1 MFQWFIFNNFRVK
14 IILIAYVLPNVFNT
28 FKTKTM
34 AIITSFNPYNGKELK
49 SYKNHTK
56 KEVSE
61 IIDSA
66 DKRFYSWRETTFS
79 ERKKLMLA
87 AASELKKNK
96 KEYAETMTL
105 EMGKPISQAIA
116 EVEKCAW
123 VCKYYAE
130 NAEKQLQNEVI
141 KTEAFKSYV
150 SYEPIG
156 VVLAVM
162 PWNYPFWQVFRFA
175 APALMAGNIGILK
188 HASNVFGSAL
198 NIEKVF
204 KRAGFP
210 ENCFTTLLVG
220 SDAVEEII
228 ENEKVKAVTLTG
240 SGPAG
245 SSVASIAGKNIKKT
259 VLELG
264 GSNAMVV
271 MKDCDMDK
279 TIETCVQARFQNT
292 GQSCIAGKRL
302 IIDESISEEF
312 VEKMLV
318 KVRELKSGDPM
329 DEETYV
335 GTLAREDLA
344 IDLEKQVNASVKAG
358 AKIAIGGKRQGAY
371 FEPTVL
377 TNVTK
382 NMTVFKEE
390 TFGPALSVTT
400 FKTVEEAVELSNDS
414 KFGLGVSI
422 FTKNIEEAEKLA
434 SQFDEGAVFINE
446 LVKSDPRLPFG
457 GIKQSGYGRELSEH
471 GIREFVNRKTVFINK

>member
-1 MFQWFIFNNFRVK
+1 MFS
-14 IILIAYVLPNVFNT
+14 ILL
-28 FKTKTM
+28 KEKTM
-34 AIITSFNPYNGKELK
+34 STTTSINPYNGKELK
-49 SYKNHTK
+49 SYKNHTN
-56 KEVSE
+56 KEISE
-61 IIDSA
+61 IIDNA
-66 DKRFYSWRETTFS
+66 NRRFYSWRETSFS

-96 KEYAETMTL
+96 KEYAETMTM

-116 EVEKCAW
+116 EIEKCAW
-123 VCKYYAE
+123 VCEYYAE
-130 NAEKQLQNEVI
+130 NAEKQLQDEAI
-141 KTEAFKSYV
+141 KTDAHKSYV
-150 SYEPIG
+150 SFEPLG
-156 VVLAVM
+156 VVLAIM

-175 APALMAGNIGILK
+175 APALMAGNIGVLK

-220 SDAVEEII
+220 SDAVEKII
-228 ENEKVKAVTLTG
+228 ENEEIKAVTLTG

-264 GSNAMVV
+264 GSNALVV
-271 MKDCDMDK
+271 LEDCEMDK

-302 IIDESISEEF
+302 LIDESIADEF
-312 VEKMLV
+312 IEKMLI

-329 DEETYV
+329 DQETYV

-344 IDLEKQVNASVKAG
+344 KDLEKQVNTSVKAG
-358 AKIAIGGKRQGAY
+358 AKIVIGGKRQGAY

-377 TNVTK
+377 TNVSEE
-382 NMTVFKEE
+382 MTAFKEE
-390 TFGPALSVTT
+390 TFGPVLSVTT
-400 FKTVEEAVELSNDS
+400 FKTVEEAIALSNSS

-422 FTKNIEEAEKLA
+422 FTKNIAEAEKLA
-434 SQFDEGAVFINE
+434 FRFDEGAVFVNE

-471 GIREFVNRKTVFINK
+471 GIREFVNRKTIFINK

>member
-1 MFQWFIFNNFRVK
+1 
-14 IILIAYVLPNVFNT
+14 
-28 FKTKTM
+28 M
-34 AIITSFNPYNGKELK
+34 ATTTSLNPYTGKEIK
-49 SYKNHTK
+49 TYKNHTK
-56 KEVSE
+56 QEVSDS
-61 IIDSA
+61 IDKA
-66 DKRFYSWRETTFS
+66 DKRFYSWRETSFS

-96 KEYAETMTL
+96 QEYAETMTL
-105 EMGKPISQAIA
+105 EMGKPIKQAIA
-116 EVEKCAW
+116 EIEKCAW
-123 VCKYYAE
+123 VCEYYAE

-141 KTEAFKSYV
+141 KTDAHKSYV
-150 SYEPIG
+150 SYEPLG

-210 ENCFTTLLVG
+210 EHCFTTLLIG
-220 SDAVEEII
+220 SDAVKDVI

-245 SSVASIAGKNIKKT
+245 SSVASIAGKNIKKS

-264 GSNAMVV
+264 GNNALIV

-279 TIETCVQARFQNT
+279 TVATCVQARFQNT

-302 IIDESISEEF
+302 IVDESISEEF
-312 VEKMLV
+312 LERLIV

-329 DEETYV
+329 EEETYV

-344 IDLEKQVNASVKAG
+344 KDLEKQVNDSIKDG
-358 AKIAIGGKRQGAY
+358 AKLAIGGKRNGAY

-377 TNVTK
+377 THVTPK
-382 NMTVFKEE
+382 MAAFKEE
-390 TFGPALSVTT
+390 TFGPALAVTT
-400 FKTVEEAVELSNDS
+400 FKTVEEAVELSNNS
-414 KFGLGVSI
+414 EFGLGVSI
-422 FTKNIEEAEKLA
+422 FSKNIEAVEKLTF
-434 SQFDEGAVFINE
+434 QFDEGAVFINE

-457 GIKQSGYGRELSEH
+457 GIKKSGYGRELSEH
-471 GIREFVNRKTVFINK
+471 GIHEFVNRKTVYINK

>member
-1 MFQWFIFNNFRVK
+1 
-14 IILIAYVLPNVFNT
+14 A
-28 FKTKTM
+28 
-34 AIITSFNPYNGKELK
+34 
-49 SYKNHTK
+49 
-56 KEVSE
+56 
-61 IIDSA
+61 
-66 DKRFYSWRETTFS
+66 
-79 ERKKLMLA
+79 
-87 AASELKKNK
+87 ELKKNK
-96 KEYAETMTL
+96 REYAEMMTL

-123 VCKYYAE
+123 VCEYYAE
-130 NAEKQLQNEVI
+130 NAEKQLANEVI
-141 KTEAFKSYV
+141 KTDAHKSFV

-156 VVLAVM
+156 VVLAIM

-210 ENCFTTLLVG
+210 ENCFTTLLIG
-220 SDAVEEII
+220 SDAVEAII
-228 ENEKVKAVTLTG
+228 ENEKIKAVTLTG

-264 GSNAMVV
+264 GSNALVV
-271 MKDCDMDK
+271 LKDCDMEK
-279 TIETCVQARFQNT
+279 AIETCVQARFQNT

-302 IIDESISEEF
+302 LIDESISEEF

-318 KVRELKSGDPM
+318 KIRELKSGDPM
-329 DEETYV
+329 DGETYI

-344 IDLEKQVNASVKAG
+344 MDLEKQVKASVKAG
-358 AKIAIGGKRQGAY
+358 AKLEMGGKRQGAY

-377 TNVTK
+377 TNVFEE
-382 NMTVFKEE
+382 MTVFSEE
-390 TFGPALSVTT
+390 TFGPVLSVTT
-400 FKTVEEAVELSNDS
+400 FNTVEEAVALSNNS
-414 KFGLGVSI
+414 KFGLGVSL
-422 FTKNIEEAEKLA
+422 FTKNIEAAEKLA
-434 SQFDEGAVFINE
+434 FQFDEGAVFINE

-457 GIKQSGYGRELSEH
+457 GIKQSGYGRELSGH
-471 GIREFVNRKTVFINK
+471 GIYEFVNKKTVFINK